1 MAHAAGIDMMPCRLL
16 EESGRAHF
24 MTQRF
29 DRDVDGAKVHIQ
41 SLCAMDHL
49 DFNAPDTHSYAQYFD
64 VIDRLELGRE
74 SLEQAFRRCAF
85 NVAAANR
92 DDHTKN
98 LGFVCQPN
106 GEWALAPA
114 YDVNHSYNPEGL
126 WTQRHQ
132 MSVNAKF
139 EHITRGDLLELAER
153 FNVPGARSALGDV
166 DAAVGRWREFAEEC
180 GVEPGHVA
188 RIESD
193 IERFRPD

>member
-1 MAHAAGIDMMPCRLL
+1 
-16 EESGRAHF
+16 

-29 DRDVDGAKVHIQ
+29 DRDDVGGKLHIQ

-49 DFNAPDTHSYAQYFD
+49 DFNVPDTHSYAQYFD
-64 VIDRLELGRE
+64 VVARLELGRD

-98 LGFVCQPN
+98 FGFVCSPN
-106 GEWALAPA
+106 GEWDLAPA

-132 MSVNAKF
+132 MSVNGSSSTSRAMISSSWRSGSTCLERAQPWVTSSRRWAWASG
-139 EHITRGDLLELAER
+139 EHWPRSATSSR
-153 FNVPGARSALGDV
+153 FTLHESKGTSSGFDSTESATPPRRPGA
-166 DAAVGRWREFAEEC
+166 
-180 GVEPGHVA
+180 
-188 RIESD
+188 
-193 IERFRPD
+193 